1 MLSVVVKSIL
11 IKITQNFAPKQRKA
25 LRGVNPHN
33 APTFLPK
40 RIILRHDTLIQK
52 KF

>member
-11 IKITQNFAPKQRKA
+11 IKITQNFASKQRKA
-25 LRGVNPHN
+25 LRGVNPHSV
-33 APTFLPK
+33 PTFLSK
-40 RIILRHDTLIQK
+40 RTSLQHDTLIQK